1 MSENSTLAAIGQLL
15 GEATEPLTS
24 RLAEGRARRL
34 LNMLGVDVPHDV
46 FTPQLENAFA
56 SAASAADVLGELVP
70 ELIAAVDAENVGE
83 TIAKA
88 VQIVEQ
94 VRAIV
99 EAIETIV
106 TEVNA
111 INVPGITPAELSA
124 FIGDLAVRASELVL
138 VEHLQGS
145 YPLVATILRFFGII
159 DITRGNVGEANLQLA
174 EFERKRFRFDR
185 IETLF
190 TNPGD
195 LVADVYGWGTNSL
208 DGEALIGRLSELLE
222 ALNLPVSRV
231 KIDDRPRL
239 EVSIFSLLPTQGVNP
254 PGLDAEITLGMSEGF
269 ALEIPVADG
278 LVADINARA
287 ALSAATGISI
297 RPPADIVVIPPSGDV
312 GGQAGI
318 GFSFVPVAPAENL
331 TLLGITGGT
340 GLFIEKFRAGIL
352 AEFAWSGGQ
361 AEGDVG
367 FEAQLEGGKLRISA
381 DGADGFLADLLS
393 GVNLEADFDVG
404 ISWTAGNG
412 VRFTGSHALTI
423 QLPAHIDLGPIALDA
438 LTLTLGIDGG
448 KFPIALATNV
458 NAQLGPLSASVE
470 QIGGLIELSFPG
482 QGGNAGPMNIDGKF
496 KPPVG
501 AGLALDAGAVSGG
514 GYLYFDYDNGEYA
527 GALELNLANIVSVKA
542 IGLIATKMPDGSDGF
557 SLLIVITAEFGT
569 GIQLGFGFTLLG
581 VGGILGLN
589 RGMALDALAEGVRE
603 GTLDN
608 IMFPTDVI
616 ANAQSIIADL
626 KKYFPIEADTF
637 VIGPLA
643 KIGWGTPTLVSL
655 SLGVVIEIPPGNIA
669 ILGVLKVVL
678 PDERAALLVI
688 QVSFIGA
695 IEFDKDRAWFFASLF
710 GSRVLFMTL
719 EGEMGL
725 LIAWGNDPNFVV
737 SCGGFHPVYQP
748 PPLPFPTPR
757 RIAVS
762 LLNESWG
769 RIRVEGYFAV
779 TSNTVQ
785 FGAKLDIFFGFS
797 AFSIRGY
804 LSLDALF
811 QFSPFYMIV
820 QISGGLSL
828 KVAGID
834 LLSVHLK
841 FTLEGPTPWRAKGKG
856 SVKILFFKIS
866 ANFDE
871 TWGDREDTSL
881 PKIPALP
888 ILETEFAKLENWTA
902 QLPPSQ
908 SLATTLR
915 ELEPTESL
923 VLHPLGS
930 LKIAQR
936 AVPLDID
943 IDKVGNQAVSDAKR
957 FSVDSDS
964 ALFAK
969 LGGTRDSFAT
979 GQYKELSDNEKLSSK
994 GYESQPSGLDLG
1006 IADGELRSGGA
1017 TTRTTR
1023 YELSV
1028 IDSAYRAKI
1037 RRYWGMASKLFSLF
1051 LKGGAVSQL
1060 AVSQAARKRVN
1071 PHDDGVVVAAGA
1083 YAVASV
1089 DTNLVSSP
1097 AFMNFASQAE
1107 AEAFM
1112 SDQVTNGAA
1121 NANELHVVESFEA
1134 RIAA

>member
-1 MSENSTLAAIGQLL
+1 MDDSTLAQIGRLL
-15 GEATEPLTS
+15 AVATQPITS
-24 RLAEGRARRL
+24 RMQGGYARRFFF
-34 LNMLGVDVPHDV
+34 MLGVDVPV
-46 FTPQLENAFA
+46 ETFTPELETAFA
-56 SAASAADVLGELVP
+56 STASSAAVLGEILP
-70 ELIAAVDAENVGE
+70 ELIAVIDEGNTGE

-88 VQIVEQ
+88 VEIVEQ
-94 VRAIV
+94 VRSIV
-99 EAIETIV
+99 VAVETIV
-106 TEVNA
+106 TE
-111 INVPGITPAELSA
+111 IETMGLPGLSGAELSA
-124 FIGDLAVRASELVL
+124 FMGDVAVRTSELVL
-138 VEHLQGS
+138 IEHLQN
-145 YPLVATILRFFGII
+145 YAPVVFAILHFFGIVEI
-159 DITRGNVGEANLQLA
+159 ERANTGEPNLQLV
-174 EFERKRFRFDR
+174 EFDRKRFRFDR

-190 TNPGD
+190 TSPGD
-195 LVADVYGWGTNSL
+195 LVADIYGWGTNSI
-208 DGEALIGRLSELLE
+208 DGEALISRLAALLQT
-222 ALNLPVSRV
+222 LGLPASRV
-231 KIDDRPRL
+231 RIDDRPRL
-239 EVSIFSLLPTQGVNP
+239 EVSMFSLMPSQGVTP
-254 PGLDAEITLGMSEGF
+254 PGLDAQITMGLSEGF
-269 ALEIPVADG
+269 ALEIPVVDG
-278 LVADINARA
+278 MVADINARA
-287 ALSAATGISI
+287 AMSAATGISI
-297 RPPADIVVIPPSGDV
+297 RPPADIVLIPPSGDV
-312 GGQAGI
+312 GGQFGM
-318 GFSFVPVAPAENL
+318 GFSFVPVAPAEQL

-352 AEFAWSGGQ
+352 ADFAWAGGQ

-367 FEAQLEGGKLRISA
+367 FEAQLEGGKLKISA

-404 ISWTAGNG
+404 VSWTAGNG
-412 VRFTGSHALTI
+412 IRFTGSHALTI
-423 QLPAHIDLGPIALDA
+423 QLPAHIDLGPIELDA
-438 LTLTLGIDGG
+438 LTLKLGIDGG
-448 KFPIALATNV
+448 KFPIALATNI

-470 QIGGLIELSFPG
+470 QIGGIIELEFPG
-482 QGGNAGPMNIDGKF
+482 QGGNAGPVNITGKF

-514 GYLYFDYDNGEYA
+514 GYLYFDYENGEYA
-527 GALELNLANIVSVKA
+527 GALELNLANIVAVKA
-542 IGLIATKMPDGSDGF
+542 IGIIATKMPDGSDGF

-589 RGMALDALAEGVRE
+589 RGMSLDALAEGVRE

-608 IMFPTDVI
+608 IMFPTDVV

-669 ILGVLKVVL
+669 ILGVLKVAL
-678 PDERAALLVI
+678 PDEDAALLVI

-695 IEFDKDRAWFFASLF
+695 IEFDKERAWFFASLF
-710 GSRVLFMTL
+710 GSRVLMMTL

-725 LIAWGNDPNFVV
+725 VIAWGSDPNFVV
-737 SCGGFHPVYQP
+737 SCGGFHPSYQP

-762 LLNESWG
+762 ILNESWG

-797 AFSIRGY
+797 EFQISGY

-820 QISGGLSL
+820 EIAGGLSL

-881 PKIPALP
+881 PSIPALP
-888 ILETEFAKLENWTA
+888 ILEVEFAKLENWTA

-908 SLATTLR
+908 TLSTTLR
-915 ELEPTESL
+915 ELEATESL

-930 LKIAQR
+930 LKVAQR

-943 IDKVGNQAVSDAKR
+943 IDKVGNQTVSDAKR
-957 FSVDSDS
+957 FAIESDS

-979 GQYKELSDNEKLSSK
+979 GQYKDLSDSQKLSSK
-994 GYESQPSGLDLG
+994 GYESQPSGLELG
-1006 IADGELRSGGA
+1006 IADGELKAGGA

-1028 IDSAYRAKI
+1028 IDSAYRSKI
-1037 RRYWGMASKLFSLF
+1037 RKFWGMASKLFSHF
-1051 LKGGAVSQL
+1051 IKGGAVAQL
-1060 AVSQAARKRVN
+1060 AVSNAAKKRVN
-1071 PHDDGVVVAAGA
+1071 PFEDGVKVAPGA
-1083 YAVASV
+1083 YAVANV

-1097 AFMNFASQAE
+1097 TYMNFASQAE

-1112 SDQVTNGAA
+1112 SDQVASGAA
-1121 NANELHVVESFEA
+1121 NANELHVVEAFEA